1 MQSQQKRK
9 ISDEGAK
16 LFNEFIAKE
25 IYEIPKNKLPEKYS
39 FKNSVRHALNCVS
52 PAAIGVPPAFMIEMF
67 SIDCKTFT
75 LQTFHIL
82 KQIMAQA
89 TGRAMGL
96 QPTQYCEYIQVL
108 EILNEDF
115 AKVWNGTI
123 ERFETEYPYVDEPV
137 LVEVEHKTEGK
148 AIDFPVTGQA

>member
-1 MQSQQKRK
+1 MQPQQKRK

-25 IYEIPKNKLPEKYS
+25 IYTIPQDKLPKQYS
-39 FKNSVRHALNCVS
+39 FKGAVRHALNCVS
-52 PAAIGVPPAFMIEMF
+52 PAAIGVPPAFMIEML

-108 EILNEDF
+108 EIINEDF
-115 AKVWNGTI
+115 AKVWNATI

-137 LVEVEHKTEGK
+137 LVEVEHKTESK
-148 AIDFPVTGQA
+148 TIEFPTVGQA

>member
-1 MQSQQKRK
+1 MQPQQKRK

-16 LFNEFIAKE
+16 AFNEFIAKE
-25 IYEIPKNKLPEKYS
+25 IYTIPVNLLPKQYS
-39 FKNSVRHALNCVS
+39 FKAAVKQALNCVS
-52 PAAIGVPPAFMIEMF
+52 PAAIGVPPAFMVEML

-115 AKVWNGTI
+115 AKVWNDTI
-123 ERFETEYPYVDEPV
+123 EKYETEYPFVDEV
-137 LVEVEHKTEGK
+137 QVIDVEHKTEGK
-148 AIDFPVTGQA
+148 TIDFPVTGQA

>member
-1 MQSQQKRK
+1 MQPQQKRK

-16 LFNEFIAKE
+16 AFNEFIAKE
-25 IYEIPKNKLPEKYS
+25 IYTIPTNLLPKQYS
-39 FKNSVRHALNCVS
+39 FKAAVKQALNCVS
-52 PAAIGVPPAFMIEMF
+52 PAAIGVPPAFMVEML

-115 AKVWNGTI
+115 AKVWNDTI
-123 ERFETEYPYVDEPV
+123 EKYETEYPFVDEV
-137 LVEVEHKTEGK
+137 QVIDVEHKTEGK
-148 AIDFPVTGQA
+148 TIDFPVTGQA

>member
-1 MQSQQKRK
+1 MQPQQKRK

-16 LFNEFIAKE
+16 AFNEFIAKE
-25 IYEIPKNKLPEKYS
+25 IYTIPVNLLPKQYS
-39 FKNSVRHALNCVS
+39 FKGAVRHALNCVS

-115 AKVWNGTI
+115 AKVWNATI
-123 ERFETEYPYVDEPV
+123 ERFEAEYPYIEDVQ

-148 AIDFPVTGQA
+148 TIEFPTVGQA